1 MLAHRPLYTAV
12 HEFLYLR
19 SGELPLSPLAR
30 LFGVPPL
37 GRDTEQAHHGAMA
50 ERAVVAALDALGP
63 NWTVLH
69 GVSADPGLPTVE
81 HLLVGPPGVFAIG
94 IHNHRGG
101 KVWVGE
107 RTMIVDGEAKPD
119 LAVAQ
124 AQRRAV
130 EERMSRATGSSTT
143 VVPCLLIVAPLELEA
158 RKRPRGTEVLPVAE
172 LRAWLAELPRLH
184 SQATVDRCAAAAAD
198 PATWATSS
206 SHDSTADLAD
216 LAEFAS
222 IDAELTRSRRRRLA
236 WAVSGA
242 VLTQAAAIV
251 MYASVLAESLA
262 GG

>member
-1 MLAHRPLYTAV
+1 VLAHGPLYTAV

-19 SGELPLSPLAR
+19 SGERQLSPLAR

-37 GRDTEQAHHGAMA
+37 GRATEHAYHGAMA
-50 ERAVVAALDALGP
+50 EIAVAAALGELGP

-81 HLLVGPPGVFAIG
+81 HLLVGPPGVFTLG

-119 LAVAQ
+119 LAVAES
-124 AQRRAV
+124 QRRAV
-130 EERMSRATGSSTT
+130 GERMSRATGSTTT
-143 VVPCLLIVAPLELEA
+143 VVPCLLIVDPLELEA
-158 RKRPRGTEVLPVAE
+158 RKRPRGTEVLATAQLP
-172 LRAWLAELPRLH
+172 AWLAELPRLH
-184 SQATVDRCAAAAAD
+184 SQATVDRLAAVAAD

-206 SHDSTADLAD
+206 SCDSNAD
-216 LAEFAS
+216 LAEFAR

-242 VLTQAAAIV
+242 VLTQGVVVV
-251 MYASVLAESLA
+251 MYVSALAGSLA
-262 GG
+262 IG